1 MNSTA
6 QYYLEKLTKAVES
19 DQLTLPTL
27 PDVAMKIHQA
37 VNNDNNSAQQIAEI
51 LSQDAALSARLL
63 QLANS
68 PLYRARSEIDNL
80 QMAIARLGTRIVR
93 DLVMALAIKQVFQSS
108 SSVLQSY
115 FKTVWQRS
123 VEIASICRLL
133 AAEQADIEPE
143 QAMLAGLIHNIGC
156 LPILKMAENE
166 QALQDDPE
174 SVKNISQQIQH
185 QLANIILSFWHLP
198 NDLVMAASGWHQFDR
213 QHDGSAD
220 YIDLIQVAIL
230 QSQQYKDEPW
240 LPEAS
245 TVMALQ
251 RLGMDATTQIMDD
264 SLVVQKLEET
274 QMSLG
279 SL

>member
-1 MNSTA
+1 MNDTA
-6 QYYLEKLTKAVES
+6 KDYLTKLKKAVES

-108 SSVLQSY
+108 SSALQSY
-115 FKTVWQRS
+115 FKTIWQRS
-123 VEIASICRLL
+123 VEVASICRLL
-133 AAEQADIEPE
+133 AVEQNNLEPE

-156 LPILKMAENE
+156 LPILKLAEKDK
-166 QALQDDPE
+166 QLLQDPQSVE
-174 SVKNISQQIQH
+174 SICEQIQH
-185 QLANIILSFWHLP
+185 QVANIVLSFWNLPEHL
-198 NDLVMAASGWHQFDR
+198 VRAASGWQQFDR
-213 QHDGSAD
+213 HHDGDAD
-220 YIDLIQVAIL
+220 YIDLIQAAVI
-230 QSQQYKDEPW
+230 QSQHYKDEAW
-240 LPEAS
+240 LPETS
-245 TVMALQ
+245 NVLALQ
-251 RLGMDATTQIMDD
+251 RLGIDPENNIFDDEIIM
-264 SLVVQKLEET
+264 QKLEDT
-274 QMSLG
+274 QASLG